1 MYKTL
6 SVTLNPNG
14 MSANSFIILLWLSG
28 LAFGVLFGRL
38 ITRNNQGILLRN
50 AMITVG
56 FFTGRTGRQ
65 KVKKVGEMP
74 GQSFP
79 GRNSSKGKILQEVV
93 F

>member
-14 MSANSFIILLWLSG
+14 MSANSLIILLWLSG

-56 FFTGRTGRQ
+56 
-65 KVKKVGEMP
+65 
-74 GQSFP
+74 
-79 GRNSSKGKILQEVV
+79 
-93 F
+93 